1 MDIKALSK
9 SIYLD
14 FSEEEYKEVE
24 KIVDQLNLDV
34 EILQAIDTTN
44 VEAMDL
50 PFTLNEN
57 ELRMD
62 NLGEVMSSEELLSNA
77 PDKSENFVRIVK
89 VVS

>member
-1 MDIKALSK
+1 MDIKSLSK
-9 SIYLD
+9 SIYLN

-24 KIVDQLNLDV
+24 KIVDQLKLDV
-34 EILQAIDTTN
+34 EVLQKIDTSKT
-44 VEAMDL
+44 EAMDL

-62 NLGEVMSSEELLSNA
+62 NLGEVMTCEELLSNA